1 MTVGSVSAS
10 NVSESREAKVNG
22 RDVKNDHDQD
32 DVAKAASASTPSKV
46 NASGQQVGS
55 LVNRSA

>member
-10 NVSESREAKVNG
+10 SVSESRETKVNG
-22 RDVKNDHDQD
+22 RDLKNDHDQD
-32 DVAKAASASTPSKV
+32 DAAKLASPSTPSQV
-46 NASGQQVGS
+46 NASGQQIGS